1 MPHDENQG
9 SRLSLLL
16 FYFLAFYC
24 YGNGSGRCTILR
36 IQNILGFFIV
46 FIGLAFLLSFFRMR
60 WYVTVPSCILFTLIS
75 IHILFYKGSI
85 FQPEWLVSFA
95 GRDAKCPPHRDRKME

>member
-36 IQNILGFFIV
+36 IQNIPV
-46 FIGLAFLLSFFRMR
+46 FHHFYRFGISAVILPDEVVRHRAVLHSV
-60 WYVTVPSCILFTLIS
+60 YVDQYSYAVL
-75 IHILFYKGSI
+75 
-85 FQPEWLVSFA
+85 
-95 GRDAKCPPHRDRKME
+95 